1 MKLSAKSLA
10 LTLGLLWGGAMLIL
24 GVLNMVIPPYG
35 ADILIVMGS
44 VYPGI
49 YGAGTLSEALL
60 GAAYGAIDG
69 ALGGVLI
76 AWLYNLVVERLGP

>member
-10 LTLGLLWGGAMLIL
+10 LTLGVLWGGAMLIL

-35 ADILIVMGS
+35 ADILVVMGS

-49 YGAGTLSEALL
+49 YGAGTLPEALL

-69 ALGGVLI
+69 ALGGLLI
-76 AWLYNLVVERLGP
+76 AWLYNLTIECLGP

>member
-24 GVLNMVIPPYG
+24 GTLNIVIPPYG
-35 ADILIVMGS
+35 ADVLVVMGS

-69 ALGGVLI
+69 GLGGLLI

>member
-1 MKLSAKSLA
+1 MKLSAKPLA

-24 GVLNMVIPPYG
+24 GILNMTIPPYG
-35 ADILIVMGS
+35 ADILVVMGS

-49 YGAGTLSEALL
+49 YGAGTMSEALL

-69 ALGGVLI
+69 ALGGLLI
-76 AWLYNLVVERLGP
+76 AWLYNFVVERLGA

>member
-1 MKLSAKSLA
+1 MKLSSKALA
-10 LTLGLLWGGAMLIL
+10 VTLGVLWGGAMLIL

-35 ADILIVMGS
+35 ADLLVVMGS

-49 YGAGTLSEALL
+49 YGAGTMSEALM

-69 ALGGVLI
+69 ALGGLLI
-76 AWLYNLVVERLGP
+76 AWLYNLAVERLG

>member
-1 MKLSAKSLA
+1 MKLSAKALA
-10 LTLGLLWGGAMLIL
+10 ITLAAMWGGAMLIL
-24 GVLNMVIPPYG
+24 GLLNLTIPPYG
-35 ADILIVMGS
+35 ADVLVVMGS

-60 GAAYGAIDG
+60 GAVYGLIDG

-76 AWLYNLVVERLGP
+76 AWVYNFCVERFGT